1 MRACQPLP
9 SEGTPRRALTHFR
22 VRGWG
27 TIDLGDGGKCREI
40 HMRRNWT
47 RRRVLQATLLAGA
60 TLVAAPRL
68 SRAKEV
74 PQRTIVVMCDGLG
87 LEYYDRSAMP
97 TLKAWAAKGIYT
109 RAQAV
114 MPTVTNCNNTSICC
128 GVWPSEHGVIGNS
141 YFDQKSGTEE
151 YMEDAKLVLAPT
163 IFERARVR
171 GVRSALL

>member
-1 MRACQPLP
+1 
-9 SEGTPRRALTHFR
+9 
-22 VRGWG
+22 
-27 TIDLGDGGKCREI
+27 
-40 HMRRNWT
+40 
-47 RRRVLQATLLAGA
+47 VLQATLLAGA

-114 MPTVTNCNNTSICC
+114 I
-128 GVWPSEHGVIGNS
+128 
-141 YFDQKSGTEE
+141 
-151 YMEDAKLVLAPT
+151 
-163 IFERARVR
+163 RA
-171 GVRSALL
+171 